1 MSFKRIALLGLF
13 LFVVNI
19 TLYSQKDNTEN
30 YNIHSLKQSNFIVPT
45 FDKEKY
51 TRKDSSIYFEENHI
65 DPQTACI
72 NNNNGYRC
80 AAYLM
85 ENGYKMNY

>member
-30 YNIHSLKQSNFIVPT
+30 YNIHSLKQSNFLRYGIGFSFTP
-45 FDKEKY
+45 
-51 TRKDSSIYFEENHI
+51 I
-65 DPQTACI
+65 
-72 NNNNGYRC
+72 G
-80 AAYLM
+80 
-85 ENGYKMNY
+85 